1 MEELNLDLDLDS
13 TDLKTISIPSNNNNN
28 NVIAKENT
36 LNSMP
41 DLSSG
46 LNNINLNEGQSDDFG
61 LSLLVNKKK
70 QKSEE
75 GGGSSSGKTSP
86 NDMTSSIFSSND
98 KTGPETINVD
108 DILND
113 TSFEDNLN
121 IDLNTEMNKDESSSE
136 FGMDGPS
143 LPSFG
148 SSNNNAS
155 TSNVNTSSSFE
166 YQPSQQMSFEE
177 IQKAKFD
184 LLCKFE
190 RLRDKG
196 VRIPKTFSMSSDYD
210 EMKYEYDRLVHQ
222 RKMDNSVKMQRQM
235 LISLVT
241 GCEFLNNKFD
251 PFDLKLDNWSEQVH
265 ENIND
270 YDDVFEELYE
280 KYKDSASMAPEL
292 RLMFMV
298 AGSGFMYH
306 LSNTMFK
313 SALPGVGDIM
323 RQNPDL
329 MKQFTSAAMNTMGQ
343 QNPGFAGFMGNVMGG
358 GNQNMPPPP
367 PPNQFSNVFNAQ
379 VPPFNP
385 MSGPPFSNPTD
396 APPRQMPNMNNN
408 GGGNMRPSELDD
420 ILADIS
426 GSKDMGQE
434 KEINLNL

>member
-28 NVIAKENT
+28 VIAKENT
-36 LNSMP
+36 LNSIP

-46 LNNINLNEGQSDDFG
+46 LDNINLNEEQGDDFG

-75 GGGSSSGKTSP
+75 GGGSNSGKTSP
-86 NDMTSSIFSSND
+86 NDMSSNNFSLND
-98 KTGPETINVD
+98 KTGPESVNID

-148 SSNNNAS
+148 SSSHNNTS

-196 VRIPKTFSMSSDYD
+196 VRIPKTFSMTTY
-210 EMKYEYDRLVHQ
+210 
-222 RKMDNSVKMQRQM
+222 
-235 LISLVT
+235 
-241 GCEFLNNKFD
+241 
-251 PFDLKLDNWSEQVH
+251 
-265 ENIND
+265 
-270 YDDVFEELYE
+270 
-280 KYKDSASMAPEL
+280 
-292 RLMFMV
+292 
-298 AGSGFMYH
+298 
-306 LSNTMFK
+306 
-313 SALPGVGDIM
+313 
-323 RQNPDL
+323 
-329 MKQFTSAAMNTMGQ
+329 
-343 QNPGFAGFMGNVMGG
+343 
-358 GNQNMPPPP
+358 
-367 PPNQFSNVFNAQ
+367 
-379 VPPFNP
+379 
-385 MSGPPFSNPTD
+385 
-396 APPRQMPNMNNN
+396 
-408 GGGNMRPSELDD
+408 
-420 ILADIS
+420 
-426 GSKDMGQE
+426 
-434 KEINLNL
+434 

>member
-1 MEELNLDLDLDS
+1 MDSAEVINLDSLGVLDDNVSSQPSVNFGGGIELLMNDKV
-13 TDLKTISIPSNNNNN
+13 KT
-28 NVIAKENT
+28 
-36 LNSMP
+36 
-41 DLSSG
+41 
-46 LNNINLNEGQSDDFG
+46 
-61 LSLLVNKKK
+61 
-70 QKSEE
+70 
-75 GGGSSSGKTSP
+75 GGSSNKEEDIGLDDLNNLENELNNLTE
-86 NDMTSSIFSSND
+86 NVSS
-98 KTGPETINVD
+98 TPVAPAPAPAAVP
-108 DILND
+108 LQ
-113 TSFEDNLN
+113 N
-121 IDLNTEMNKDESSSE
+121 IDNISLQVDAESANTGGSALGTASAASNKTDTENRQTW
-136 FGMDGPS
+136 DGFSKFNNVPINPDLDRKAE
-143 LPSFG
+143 LPK
-148 SSNNNAS
+148 
-155 TSNVNTSSSFE
+155 TKEEILKEKFE
-166 YQPSQQMSFEE
+166 YLRKLEALEKKGITLSKQYTMESNLSEMQGEYESLKSE
-177 IQKAKFD
+177 A
-184 LLCKFE
+184 E
-190 RLRDKG
+190 RK
-196 VRIPKTFSMSSDYD
+196 
-210 EMKYEYDRLVHQ
+210 
-222 RKMDNSVKMQRQM
+222 NSVKFQGKM
-235 LISLVT
+235 LMAAIT
-241 GCEFLNNKFD
+241 GLEFLNNKFD

-367 PPNQFSNVFNAQ
+367 PNQFSNVFNAQ

-385 MSGPPFSNPTD
+385 MNGPPFSNPTD

-408 GGGNMRPSELDD
+408 AGGNMRPSELDD

>member
-36 LNSMP
+36 LNSMT

-46 LNNINLNEGQSDDFG
+46 LDNINLNEGQGDDFG

-86 NDMTSSIFSSND
+86 NDMSSSIFSSND

-329 MKQFTSAAMNTMGQ
+329 MKQFTNAAMNTMGQ

-367 PPNQFSNVFNAQ
+367 NQFSNVFNAQ

-385 MSGPPFSNPTD
+385 MNGPPFSNPTD

-408 GGGNMRPSELDD
+408 AGGNMRPSELDD

>member
-86 NDMTSSIFSSND
+86 NDMSSNFFSSND

-367 PPNQFSNVFNAQ
+367 NQFSNVFNAQ